1 METAPSLLA
10 VFLGLSAGA
19 AGVVYAG
26 VLLAKS
32 ADVIA
37 TRTGLGGL
45 WLGMVLLAFAT
56 SLPELVTAGTAAW
69 IGAPDLAAGDLFGSN
84 MANMLILAV
93 LNLLPGTEVFRRA
106 SLDQALSATFAISL
120 TAIAGGFVL
129 LQTPLSVGIFGPG
142 SLLLLGVYLVGSRAI
157 LRHTSAAEA
166 AGGAGGASPPPDI
179 AAEPALSMRK
189 AVWTFLLGTVLVT
202 VTAPIFAVSAEGAVE
217 LTGLTES
224 FVGVI
229 VLGVA
234 TSLPEVVTSL
244 AALRIGA
251 YDLAVGNLFGSNAIN
266 MVMFAPLDL
275 VTSSPIL
282 AAVDPVHAFA
292 GLASIVMMA
301 LALGAIALRSRGKLS
316 LLEPSSGLIILTYIV
331 SVAMVMRWGG

>member
-1 METAPSLLA
+1 METAPSLAPVL
-10 VFLGLSAGA
+10 LGLLAGA

-26 VLLAKS
+26 VMLARS

-37 TRTGLGGL
+37 RRTGLGGL

-56 SLPELVTAGTAAW
+56 SLPELITAGTAAW

-93 LNLLPGTEVFRRA
+93 LNLLPRTEVFRRA
-106 SLDQALSATFAISL
+106 SLDQSLSAAFAISL

-129 LQTPLSVGIFGPG
+129 LRTPLSLGIFGPG
-142 SLLLLGVYLVGSRAI
+142 SLLLLVAYLVGSRAI
-157 LRHTSAAEA
+157 LRHALAAETLR
-166 AGGAGGASPPPDI
+166 GVVGAGPAPDA
-179 AAEPALSMRK
+179 AAEPAGSMRR
-189 AVWTFLLGTVLVT
+189 AVWTFVLGSALVT
-202 VTAPIFAVSAEGAVE
+202 VTAPVFAVSAEGAVE

-244 AALRIGA
+244 AALRLGA
-251 YDLAVGNLFGSNAIN
+251 HDLAVGNLFGSNAIN

-275 VTSSPIL
+275 VTPNPIL
-282 AAVDPVHAFA
+282 SAVDPVHAFA

-301 LALGAIALRSRGKLS
+301 LALAAIGFRSRRRLS
-316 LLEPSSGLIILTYIV
+316 LLEPGSGLIILTYIV
-331 SVAMVMRWGG
+331 SVAMVMRWGR

>member
-1 METAPSLLA
+1 METAPSLPAIL
-10 VFLGLSAGA
+10 LGLSAGA

-26 VLLAKS
+26 VLLARS

-93 LNLLPGTEVFRRA
+93 LNLLPGAEVFRRA

-129 LQTPLSVGIFGPG
+129 LATPLSVGIFGPG

-166 AGGAGGASPPPDI
+166 ARGASSPPDV

-189 AVWTFLLGTVLVT
+189 AAWTFLLGTVLVT

-331 SVAMVMRWGG
+331 SVAMVMGWGG

>member
-1 METAPSLLA
+1 METAPSLAPVL
-10 VFLGLSAGA
+10 LGLFAGA

-26 VLLAKS
+26 VVLARS

-106 SLDQALSATFAISL
+106 SLDQTLSAAFAISL

-129 LQTPLSVGIFGPG
+129 LATPLSFGLFGPG
-142 SLLLLGVYLVGSRAI
+142 SLLLLVAYLAGSRAI
-157 LRHTSAAEA
+157 LKHTLAAEA
-166 AGGAGGASPPPDI
+166 AGGAAGASLSPHPT
-179 AAEPALSMRK
+179 AETAGSMQK
-189 AVWTFLLGTVLVT
+189 AVWMFLLGTVLVT

-251 YDLAVGNLFGSNAIN
+251 HDLAVGNLFGSNAIN

-275 VTSSPIL
+275 VTPNPIL

-292 GLASIVMMA
+292 GFASIVMMA
-301 LALGAIALRSRGKLS
+301 LALGAIGLRNRRKLT
-316 LLEPSSGLIILTYIV
+316 LLEPGSGLIILTYIV
-331 SVAMVMRWGG
+331 SVAMVMRWGR

>member
-1 METAPSLLA
+1 METAPSLAPVL
-10 VFLGLSAGA
+10 LGLFAGA

-26 VLLAKS
+26 VVLARS
-32 ADVIA
+32 TDVIA

-56 SLPELVTAGTAAW
+56 SLPELVTAATAAW

-106 SLDQALSATFAISL
+106 SLDQALSAAFAISL

-129 LQTPLSVGIFGPG
+129 LATPLSVGLFGPG
-142 SLLLLGVYLVGSRAI
+142 SLLLLVAYLVGSRAI
-157 LRHTSAAEA
+157 LRHTLAAEA
-166 AGGAGGASPPPDI
+166 TGAEAGASLSPDPTAAPPG
-179 AAEPALSMRK
+179 SMRK
-189 AVWTFLLGTVLVT
+189 AVWMFLLGTVLVT

-251 YDLAVGNLFGSNAIN
+251 HDLAVGNLFGSNAIN

-275 VTSSPIL
+275 VTPNPIL

-292 GLASIVMMA
+292 GFASIVMMA
-301 LALGAIALRSRGKLS
+301 LAIGAIGLRTRRKLS
-316 LLEPSSGLIILTYIV
+316 LLEPGSGLIILTYIV
-331 SVAMVMRWGG
+331 SVAMVMRWGR